1 MKKLMLF
8 VTIVLGFLFASFTT
22 QQTIWLDQYL
32 KETSQD
38 QAVYYKLGN
47 KLDGEVSY
55 YYKSR
60 TIYRK
65 VFFVSGRMDGK
76 FNEFYNSGELRED
89 GKYKNGSKEGNW
101 KTYYKN
107 GKIKSRGR
115 YKNGEKVGIWKFFY
129 KND

>member
-1 MKKLMLF
+1 MKKSTLF
-8 VTIVLGFLFASFTT
+8 YLVILGFLFTSFTT
-22 QQTIWLDQYL
+22 QQTIWLDQNL
-32 KETSQD
+32 NETSQEK
-38 QAVYYKLGN
+38 AVYYKIGN
-47 KLDGEVSY
+47 NLNGVVSY
-55 YYKSR
+55 YYKNR
-60 TIYRK
+60 TVFRK
-65 VFFVSGRMDGK
+65 VFFAEGKMHGK
-76 FNEFYNSGELRED
+76 FNEFYNSGELKED